1 MWPHSRVGLLH
12 PYPNPHPN
20 PNPNPNPKPNFHVGC
35 LSPQVYYNVGWHG
48 AFRHPLH
55 TDTVGLGGEDGGGEA
70 GGGEAGGGE
79 ACGGEAG
86 GSEEGGAPP

>member
-12 PYPNPHPN
+12 PYPNPN
-20 PNPNPNPKPNFHVGC
+20 PNPSPNPNFHVGW

-55 TDTVGLGGEDGGGEA
+55 TDTVGLGGEASGAEA
-70 GGGEAGGGE
+70 GGGEVGGGE
-79 ACGGEAG
+79 ATGLNSAK
-86 GSEEGGAPP
+86 SEPEG